1 MVYLFLGQDS
11 LSKDIQL
18 RQIKEQSLAKN
29 VEQFNL
35 DTIYAREL
43 DLKGLQEKFL
53 LLPVNNP
60 KRMIVI
66 KDAQLLKDEC
76 RRFIIDYAKDP
87 DNRLDLVLDVDKYDK
102 RDGFIN
108 ELSRYAKTVR
118 FREEPK
124 VDAFVLSRAI
134 EMKKPDQ
141 ALRLLAQLLRDGER
155 PERILGGLRFAWER
169 SVNYPQEAKRRL
181 KLLLA
186 CDIDIKTGKLKPD
199 FALEKLVIG
208 LCGAGKPLH

>member
-134 EMKKPDQ
+134 EMNKPDQ

-155 PERILGGLRFAWER
+155 PERVLGGLRFAWER
-169 SVNYPQEAKRRL
+169 SVSYPQEAKRRL

>member
-87 DNRLDLVLDVDKYDK
+87 DNRLDLVLDVDKYEL

-134 EMKKPDQ
+134 EMNKPDQ

>member
-87 DNRLDLVLDVDKYDK
+87 DNRLDLVLDVDKYEL